1 MEVKQK
7 VNESDKSKKQK
18 KIKCA
23 YCKKK
28 LGLLGFKCKCNL
40 MYCLEHLQ
48 PESHNCT
55 FDYRQ
60 EQCKKLEK
68 SLLKVIN
75 SKIPSI

>member
-1 MEVKQK
+1 MEKQP
-7 VNESDKSKKQK
+7 VNQVDKLKKKK

-23 YCKKK
+23 HCNKK

-40 MYCLEHLQ
+40 MYCVGHLH

-55 FDYRQ
+55 FDYKQ

-75 SKIPSI
+75 SKVPPI